1 MAMAAR
7 VRHIFLL
14 AKTACNSFKAE
25 IAGHISEAKEKAC
38 EWIRTSVFNNN
49 IRDKLYYVTIAVVL
63 AANWP
68 FVRKNWMEFSSLGFE
83 LGIFIYGSSVLMWKI
98 VRRCGQTLKS
108 FKRESNAVKC
118 NQEKEMVHHEDN
130 LVGVSHNGFDEVA
143 IESENSDDSDE
154 DQNKSTEEQYG
165 ENQLPTVYGNE
176 GKTQGPVEQLANY
189 EASRAEVSGN
199 DGKLSL
205 EDPVGCVNC
214 YTDRNELGSLETII
228 GTSETNTA
236 QAESEANGV
245 TSLETEQ
252 YICVGLESMKT
263 AEKELET
270 SASKDMAASIE
281 VTHKAVGIEKN
292 EEITE
297 ILLNQNNTAIEDSG
311 PKLEDITGIENLVT
325 TVEGRNAVKALIN
338 TAEDT
343 DKAETAVEDRNAIE
357 ALTNTAEDTDKVE
370 TAVEDT
376 KAIEDTDKVE
386 TAVED
391 TKAIEDIVKVETV
404 VEDIKAIE
412 VLINTDED
420 STAADT
426 ALVEAP
432 DAIEALRNAAE
443 ESNTDDDNANF
454 VEDKDAVHDKLQRRL
469 EEIADEDKL
478 KVYGPPDNLSLLV
491 IYEDPEEYIPPHVQV
506 LDSHGERQLESYARE
521 LKEADQTKY
530 LQHQLLMI
538 QYESASDAT
547 TSKSSSAGRDSSSRE
562 SEWRNSSS
570 MDSDQ
575 WRNSTSRDSELYNYC
590 YKNSL
595 QPSLGQRSCS
605 ISDETLY
612 EKYNER
618 MHHFDILNYEQLH
631 AVGFPQP
638 PQLLKSRSQRMV
650 SSLRQLSSRRREPGD
665 DQIEQQHHKDEL
677 ETIYVSQTC
686 LTWEVLHW
694 QYKKIQQRAAFNSK
708 PSPGYDRS
716 AEQFQYFQV
725 LLQRFLE
732 NEPYDRGLRS
742 QIYARRRYQLPKLL
756 QVPDVKAL
764 IGEEGDRIPA
774 EQATLIT
781 ASQLAGIIEGS
792 VMTFWDFLKADKE
805 KSSKTLDV
813 LWGQPKPMDSTDLAL
828 LKTIKTCLNKKE
840 ARLQELKRKR
850 KCLRQKLRSNISL
863 SKEEA
868 NEILLGFIDI
878 KLISRVLKMSRI
890 NKDHLRWCEEK
901 LNKLVISKGKLHRDY
916 SPVFFPS

>member
-7 VRHIFLL
+7 VRQFFLL
-14 AKTACNSFKAE
+14 AKTAYNSSKAE
-25 IAGHISEAKEKAC
+25 LGVHISETKEKAC
-38 EWIRTSVFNNN
+38 EWIRTSVFNSNM
-49 IRDKLYYVTIAVVL
+49 RDKLYYFTIAVVL

-98 VRRCGQTLKS
+98 VRCGQMLKS
-108 FKRESNAVKC
+108 FKRDSNAVQC

-130 LVGVSHNGFDEVA
+130 RVGVSQNRLDEVA
-143 IESENSDDSDE
+143 IESENSDE
-154 DQNKSTEEQYG
+154 DQNKSTEEQCG
-165 ENQLPTVYGNE
+165 ENRLPTVYGIE
-176 GKTQGPVEQLANY
+176 GETQGPVEQLANY

-199 DGKLSL
+199 DGKISL

-214 YTDRNELGSLETII
+214 YIEDRNELGSFETIM

-236 QAESEANGV
+236 QAESKANGM
-245 TSLETEQ
+245 TCLQIEQ
-252 YICVGLESMKT
+252 DICVGLESMKT
-263 AEKELET
+263 GEKELET
-270 SASKDMAASIE
+270 SASEDVAASIE
-281 VTHKAVGIEKN
+281 VTDKAVGIEKN
-292 EEITE
+292 EETTE
-297 ILLNQNNTAIEDSG
+297 ILLNQNTTAIEDSE
-311 PKLEDITGIENLVT
+311 PKVEDISEIENLVT
-325 TVEGRNAVKALIN
+325 TVEGRNAV
-338 TAEDT
+338 
-343 DKAETAVEDRNAIE
+343 E

-370 TAVEDT
+370 SAVDDS

-391 TKAIEDIVKVETV
+391 TKS
-404 VEDIKAIE
+404 IE
-412 VLINTDED
+412 VLINTDEE
-420 STAADT
+420 STAADN

-432 DAIEALRNAAE
+432 DAVEALRNAAE
-443 ESNTDDDNANF
+443 ESNTDDDNANL
-454 VEDKDAVHDKLQRRL
+454 VEDTDAVHDKLQRRL
-469 EEIADEDKL
+469 EEFADEDKL

-491 IYEDPEEYIPPHVQV
+491 IYEDPEDYNLPHVQV
-506 LDSHGERQLESYARE
+506 PDSHGEKQLESYARE
-521 LKEADQTKY
+521 LKEADETKY
-530 LQHQLLMI
+530 FQHQLLMI

-547 TSKSSSAGRDSSSRE
+547 TSKSSSEGRDSSSRE

-570 MDSDQ
+570 IDSDQ
-575 WRNSTSRDSELYNYC
+575 WRNSTSRDSELDDYC
-590 YKNSL
+590 YNNSL
-595 QPSLGQRSCS
+595 QLSLRQRSSC

-618 MHHFDILNYEQLH
+618 MHHFDILNYQQMH

-650 SSLRQLSSRRREPGD
+650 SSLRQLSSRRKEPGD
-665 DQIEQQHHKDEL
+665 DEIEQQHQKDEL

-686 LTWEVLHW
+686 LTWEALHW
-694 QYKKIQQRAAFNSK
+694 QYKKIQQLAACNSE
-708 PSPGYDRS
+708 PSPCYNRS
-716 AEQFQYFQV
+716 AEQFQHFQV

-732 NEPYDRGLRS
+732 NEPYDQGLRS
-742 QIYARRRYQLPKLL
+742 QIYARGRYQLPKLL
-756 QVPDVKAL
+756 QVPAVKATAS
-764 IGEEGDRIPA
+764 IGEEDNQIPA

-781 ASQLAGIIEGS
+781 ASQLAGIMEGA

-813 LWGQPKPMDSTDLAL
+813 LCRQPKLMDSTDLAL
-828 LKTIKTCLNKKE
+828 LKAIKTCLNKKE
-840 ARLQELKRKR
+840 ARLQELKRRR
-850 KCLRQKLRSNISL
+850 KCLRQKLRSNLSL

-901 LNKLVISKGKLHRDY
+901 LNKLVVSKGKLHRDY